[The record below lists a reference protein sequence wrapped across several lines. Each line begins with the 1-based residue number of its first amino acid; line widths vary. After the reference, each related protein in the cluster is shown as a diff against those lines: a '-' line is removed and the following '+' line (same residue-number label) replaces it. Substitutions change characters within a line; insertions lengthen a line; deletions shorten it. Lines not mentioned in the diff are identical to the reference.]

1 MIGCAYPI
9 YTNLWFW
16 LIAVGILLFAI
27 GLIIWD
33 VRVNLDQTWWVWV
46 LIVGGGILLLIG
58 LILAIW
64 QWWNQD
70 GDSATLDDYDCDQE
84 TVMNYEAEKNLDCVP
99 QPPPPSPPARRPC
112 PPPPSPS
119 PSPPPPPPARR
130 PCPPPRK
137 PCPLPPSPRA
147 RRITLEQVD

>member
-1 MIGCAYPI
+1 MVDCEYPI

-16 LIAVGILLFAI
+16 LIAIGILLFAI

-46 LIVGGGILLLIG
+46 LIIGGGLLLLIG

-64 QWWNQD
+64 KWWSQD
-70 GDSATLDDYDCDQE
+70 GNSMTLDDDDCMPLNE
-84 TVMNYEAEKNLDCVP
+84 LKPLP
-99 QPPPPSPPARRPC
+99 QPVPVKKPC
-112 PPPPSPS
+112 PPRQPLPST
-119 PSPPPPPPARR
+119 RN
-130 PCPPPRK
+130 PCPP
-137 PCPLPPSPRA
+137 PPSPRA